1 MIQQNP
7 ALSGIYGPNKMKLR
21 SIYYSVL
28 KRKLRELYRMSTK
41 DISVANETITDDMV
55 EELQIFV
62 RLLTEM
68 GFTLHDSNC

>member
-1 MIQQNP
+1 
-7 ALSGIYGPNKMKLR
+7 
-21 SIYYSVL
+21 
-28 KRKLRELYRMSTK
+28 MSTK